1 MLKKIF
7 SYAGK
12 YKKNGYTAVILI
24 LLSVLSEITAFYLVY
39 CIIKELISGLSAF
52 NSVSIYVVG
61 IFIAYLLKSTLFS
74 FGLDQSHVFAFNT
87 LCNIR
92 KALAKK
98 LKKMPLGTITNK
110 GAGMYRQNFVDD
122 IESIELLLAHAFPEG
137 LPYVIS
143 SISVYVVL
151 FIVDVRLGLLSL
163 VTIPIAVVAMVGM
176 VKDGVEQSK
185 QYRNSLIKLN
195 KSIVEYVSGMEVV
208 KIFNK
213 TSISNKKIDD
223 SINEYKEFTKKWYKV
238 NFNYMA
244 VFQSVLPSTIAFML
258 PVGMMMV
265 LNNTM
270 ELSTLLFGIILAL
283 SISTPL
289 LKIMNFVPMMYN
301 VVKKIEKLEVEF
313 DEAELVENPRDKD
326 IVSTKIDFEQ
336 VTFAYDKVRVID
348 NMTFTINEG
357 EKIGIVGES
366 GSGKST
372 IGRLIMHY
380 WDVNN
385 GAIKLGGIDI
395 REISL
400 TKLMENISYVS
411 QDNFLFNISIKEN
424 LLIAKSD
431 ATEDEIVAACKA
443 ASCHDVIM
451 SLSNGYNTN
460 VGDSGNK
467 LSGGERQRITIAR
480 AILKDTNIVILD
492 EATSFTDAKNDALIN
507 KAIRNLTKDKTVITV
522 AHKLSSVRNSDKI
535 MLIDKGRLIDFA
547 PHDELLNNDIYKNL
561 WERYN
566 MTLDYRFKVREV

>member
-1 MLKKIF
+1 
-7 SYAGK
+7 
-12 YKKNGYTAVILI
+12 
-24 LLSVLSEITAFYLVY
+24 
-39 CIIKELISGLSAF
+39 
-52 NSVSIYVVG
+52 
-61 IFIAYLLKSTLFS
+61 
-74 FGLDQSHVFAFNT
+74 
-87 LCNIR
+87 
-92 KALAKK
+92 
-98 LKKMPLGTITNK
+98 
-110 GAGMYRQNFVDD
+110 
-122 IESIELLLAHAFPEG
+122 
-137 LPYVIS
+137 
-143 SISVYVVL
+143 
-151 FIVDVRLGLLSL
+151 
-163 VTIPIAVVAMVGM
+163 
-176 VKDGVEQSK
+176 
-185 QYRNSLIKLN
+185 
-195 KSIVEYVSGMEVV
+195 
-208 KIFNK
+208 
-213 TSISNKKIDD
+213 
-223 SINEYKEFTKKWYKV
+223 
-238 NFNYMA
+238 
-244 VFQSVLPSTIAFML
+244 
-258 PVGMMMV
+258 MMMV

-313 DEAELVENPRDKD
+313 DEAELVEKPRDKD

-522 AHKLSSVRNSDKI
+522 AHKLSSVSNSDKI